1 MTDSKKWFVKRG
13 EKIQGPFTHVVLTK
27 LGKLGRLKPTD
38 KLSND
43 QQSWI
48 AASDFPELFSSDET
62 ESLLKDEER
71 SGLDRRE
78 QAADTQPESAQ
89 KKRKKVDR
97 REPESEEDIARRK
110 GRTQL
115 LDAIHESRKEERFP
129 VKSIIFTIIAIVI
142 LGFFLK
148 GSDPLIFIDCEAPSE
163 PGVVWDNCDFD
174 NLNFSQKNLSA
185 ALIRNASL
193 IGVDLQGTN
202 LTEADL
208 SYSDLAGANLTNANL
223 DRVSLKGVNLS
234 LAVLQ
239 AASLIKADLSH
250 ADLRGA
256 DLDGADLQGAI
267 LDQAVWK
274 DGQICAKNS
283 IGTCHKE

>member
-1 MTDSKKWFVKRG
+1 MTDSKKWFVRRG

-48 AASDFPELFSSDET
+48 DASDFPDLFSSNET

-78 QAADTQPESAQ
+78 NATDTQAEKSQ
-89 KKRKKVDR
+89 KKRNKVDR
-97 REPESEEDIARRK
+97 RELESKEDIARRK
-110 GRTQL
+110 GRSQL
-115 LDAIHESRKEERFP
+115 LDAIHESRKVDRFP
-129 VKSIIFTIIAIVI
+129 VKQIIFTILAIVI

-148 GSDPLIFIDCEAPSE
+148 GSDPIILADCEAPAN

-174 NLNFSQKNLSA
+174 NLNFSQKNLST

-193 IGVDLQGTN
+193 VGADLEGSTLTN
-202 LTEADL
+202 ADL
-208 SYSDLAGANLTNANL
+208 SYSDLSGANLKSANL
-223 DRVSLKGVNLS
+223 DGISLKGANLS
-234 LAVLQ
+234 LAILE
-239 AASLIKADLSH
+239 AASLTDADLNH

-256 DLDGADLQGAI
+256 DLEGIDLEGAI
-267 LDQAVWK
+267 LDQAIWENGRV
-274 DGQICAKNS
+274 CAKNS
-283 IGTCHKE
+283 IGTCRKE